1 MGLRNKVEFEAYLE
15 AQVFAAR
22 ARLKELEADDI
33 RLGERRG
40 SAAWEDVT
48 DQAVQDLREDL
59 GALNRLLLDIRE
71 SGSSVGPN
79 PNDAHSGNRS
89 HPHHKIHTIFP
100 RYR

>member
-1 MGLRNKVEFEAYLE
+1 MVLRNKVEFEAYLE

-22 ARLKELEADDI
+22 ARLKELEAADI

-40 SAAWEDVT
+40 SNAWKDVT
-48 DQAVQDLREDL
+48 DQAVQNLREDL

-71 SGSSVGPN
+71 SGVGPN

-89 HPHHKIHTIFP
+89 HQNHKIHTIFP

>member
-1 MGLRNKVEFEAYLE
+1 MVLRNKVEFEAYLE

-22 ARLKELEADDI
+22 ARLKELETDDI

-40 SAAWEDVT
+40 SDAWQDVT

-59 GALNRLLLDIRE
+59 GALNRLLRDIRKA
-71 SGSSVGPN
+71 GAGPDL
-79 PNDAHSGNRS
+79 NDAHSGNRS
-89 HPHHKIHTIFP
+89 HPHPKIHTIFP